1 MDKNAKIYI
10 AGHRGL
16 VGRALMRQL
25 NAQGYENILTSAR
38 DQVNLT
44 DQTAVR
50 AFFAAE
56 KPEYVF
62 DAAAVVGGIQAND
75 QYPADFIGGNLMIQ
89 TNLIDTAYR
98 SGAKKLLF
106 LGSTCIMPRDAPQP
120 MKEEYMLTGPLE
132 ETNQWYAV
140 AKIAGIKMC
149 QAYRRQYGFDAIS
162 VQPTNL
168 FGIGDNFDYETS
180 HMPAALIRKMH
191 DAKTNGD
198 EEAVIWGTG
207 TPRREIMYVDDM
219 ANACIFLMQNYSGE
233 DFVNIGA
240 GDDISIKDFAEMI
253 AEVVGFEGRFTYD
266 TSKPDGTPRK
276 LVDVTRLTGLGWTS
290 QISLRE
296 GVERTYAWFLENED
310 SLRTLTAESFANKS
324 G

>member
-1 MDKNAKIYI
+1 MEADAKIFI

-16 VGRALMRQL
+16 VGQALIRQL
-25 NAQGYENILTSAR
+25 GAGGFTNIVTRTRNELDLTNQAEVR
-38 DQVNLT
+38 D
-44 DQTAVR
+44 
-50 AFFAAE
+50 FFAAE
-56 KPEYVF
+56 KPDYVF

-75 QYPADFIGGNLMIQ
+75 QYPADFIAGNLMIQ

-98 SGAKKLLF
+98 SGVRKLLF

-162 VQPTNL
+162 AQPTNL

-191 DAKTNGD
+191 DAKTSGAD
-198 EEAVIWGTG
+198 EVVIWGTG

-233 DFVNIGA
+233 DFVNIGV
-240 GDDISIKDFAEMI
+240 GEDISIREFAELI
-253 AEVVGFEGRFTYD
+253 ADVVGFEGSFTYD

-276 LVDVTRLTGLGWTS
+276 LVDVSRLKSLGWTS

-310 SLRTLTAESFANKS
+310 SLRTLNAESFAR
-324 G
+324 

>member
-1 MDKNAKIYI
+1 MDTNEKIYV

-16 VGRALMRQL
+16 VGQALVRQL
-25 NAQGYENILTSAR
+25 TAQGFANIVTRTRSELDLMEQA
-38 DQVNLT
+38 
-44 DQTAVR
+44 AVR
-50 AFFAAE
+50 DFFAAE
-56 KPEYVF
+56 KPDYVF
-62 DAAAVVGGIQAND
+62 DAAAIVGGIQANNE
-75 QYPADFIGGNLMIQ
+75 YPADFIAGNLMIQ

-106 LGSTCIMPRDAPQP
+106 LGSTCIMPREAPQP

-132 ETNQWYAV
+132 ETNQWYAI

-180 HMPAALIRKMH
+180 HMVAALIRKMH
-191 DAKTNGD
+191 NARVSGADT
-198 EEAVIWGTG
+198 VTIWGTG
-207 TPRREIMYVDDM
+207 TPRREIIFADDM
-219 ANACIFLMQNYSGE
+219 ADACIFLMRNYSGE
-233 DFVNIGA
+233 DFVNIGV
-240 GDDISIKDFAEMI
+240 GDDITITDFARLV
-253 AEVVGFEGRFTYD
+253 ADVVGFDGKFVYD

-276 LVDVTRLTGLGWTS
+276 LVDVTRLNALGWKS
-290 QISLRE
+290 GISLRE
-296 GVERTYAWFLENED
+296 GVERTYAWFVENED
-310 SLRTLTAESFANKS
+310 NLRTLGAENFVRKA

>member
-25 NAQGYENILTSAR
+25 NAQGYENIVTSTR

-233 DFVNIGA
+233 DFVNIGV

-253 AEVVGFEGRFTYD
+253 AEVVGFEGWSTYD

-276 LVDVTRLTGLGWTS
+276 LGDVTRLTGLGWTS

-310 SLRTLTAESFANKS
+310 SLRTLTAESFARKS

>member
-1 MDKNAKIYI
+1 MDRDGKIFV

-16 VGRALMRQL
+16 VGQAMIRQL
-25 NAQGYENILTSAR
+25 NAQGYENIVTRTRAEL
-38 DQVNLT
+38 DLMEQG
-44 DQTAVR
+44 AVR
-50 AFFAAE
+50 DFFASE
-56 KPEYVF
+56 KPDYVF

-75 QYPADFIGGNLMIQ
+75 KYPADFIAGNLMIQ

-98 SGAKKLLF
+98 SGVKKLLF
-106 LGSTCIMPRDAPQP
+106 LGSTCIMPREAPQP
-120 MKEEYMLTGPLE
+120 MKEDYMLTGPLE

-180 HMPAALIRKMH
+180 HMVAALIRKMH
-191 DAKTNGD
+191 DARVSGAG
-198 EEAVIWGTG
+198 EVVIWGTG
-207 TPRREIMYVDDM
+207 TPRREIMFADDM
-219 ANACIFLMQNYSGE
+219 ADACVFLMRNYSGE
-233 DFVNIGA
+233 EFVNIGV
-240 GDDISIKDFAEMI
+240 GEDISIADFA
-253 AEVVGFEGRFTYD
+253 ALVADVVGFEGEFVYD

-276 LVDVTRLTGLGWTS
+276 LVDVSRLTSLGWES
-290 QISLRE
+290 KISLRE
-296 GVERTYAWFLENED
+296 GVERTYAWFLENAD
-310 SLRTLTAESFANKS
+310 NLRTLDAGNFARQA

>member
-25 NAQGYENILTSAR
+25 NAQGYDNIVTSTR

-219 ANACIFLMQNYSGE
+219 ANACIFLMQKYSGE
-233 DFVNIGA
+233 DFVNIGV

-253 AEVVGFEGRFTYD
+253 AEVVGFEGRFNYD

-310 SLRTLTAESFANKS
+310 SLRTLTAESFARKS

>member
-25 NAQGYENILTSAR
+25 NAQGYENIVTSTR
-38 DQVNLT
+38 DQVDLT

-89 TNLIDTAYR
+89 TNLIDTAYQ

-233 DFVNIGA
+233 DFVNIGV

-253 AEVVGFEGRFTYD
+253 AEVVGFEGRFNYD

-310 SLRTLTAESFANKS
+310 SLRTLTAESFARKS